1 MNLDNYKESII
12 SFIKQCKRVLRVSKK
27 PDRFEFTNVAKITG
41 IGVIIIG
48 VIGFAVSIATQLLG
62 W

>member
-1 MNLDNYKESII
+1 MNLDSYKESII
-12 SFIKQCKRVLRVSKK
+12 SFYKQCKRVLRVSKK
-27 PDRFEFTNVAKITG
+27 PDRFEYTNVAKITG